1 MLNARGPAG
10 SRLHTCAR
18 AAARAAAMR
27 ARPAAPTSAS
37 ARPTVV
43 SEAIGPYSSACAR
56 NPSTSIMSRAPQPIV
71 QTTSVS
77 TRPRSCTGR
86 KSDLASTA
94 DSRSVRPVRSASI
107 RSGTP
112 PGHRHH
118 PDTVGRNPQIPAP

>member
-1 MLNARGPAG
+1 
-10 SRLHTCAR
+10 
-18 AAARAAAMR
+18 MR

-56 NPSTSIMSRAPQPIV
+56 NPSTSIMSRAPQPIA

-112 PGHRHH
+112 PAIATTPTPSAETRRSRLHEVKSY
-118 PDTVGRNPQIPAP
+118 T